1 MAVQSKP
8 QPRIL
13 TGALVGGMLA
23 ALLIA
28 LFFLGYRLLGM
39 PFAPFDLLDW
49 LARVLPGDV
58 LTATIDAMVSAIV
71 ALNLG
76 EISATAATIEQGM
89 ALVMVLLGGVILGAL
104 GFALLRSARAGSRL
118 AIGVALGALGGIGL
132 ALISAAVNQ
141 SATVEPL
148 LGQAW
153 IVIVCTAWGA
163 GLSWIYEDLS
173 RLPVR
178 STEQEPEEVEG
189 APPIIAEQI
198 DRRQF
203 LIRMGGATATLTV
216 LGAGVGLLA
225 NRDDAARVAQLSE
238 LEAELP
244 DVAEPSVPL
253 PNMDADLQPAPG
265 TRPEYTP
272 LEDHYRIDISV
283 IPPRINA
290 DEYRLQVHGLVE
302 EPLSISLDE
311 LINNYEPVDQFVTLS
326 CISNPIGGSLISTTR
341 WTGIPLIKL
350 FEDWNLQP
358 SASHLRIVGADSF
371 DEYVELLLAR
381 RDERVMLCYAWD
393 GQPLLEKHGFP
404 LRIYIPNRY
413 GMKQPKWITEIE
425 VVNYAGEGYWVRRGW
440 SEAALVQITSVID
453 TVAVEHAYERDGQ
466 TVIPVGGIAYSGA
479 RRISKVEVSVDD
491 GDWVESQLREPLSD
505 TTWVIWR
512 YDWPFEP
519 GQHTFRVR
527 AYDGSDIRQIEARR
541 DVRPDGAT
549 GWHSRRA
556 NVPDEL

>member
-1 MAVQSKP
+1 MAVQPKP

-23 ALLIA
+23 ALMIA
-28 LFFLGYRLLGM
+28 LFFLGYRLLGL

-58 LTATIDAMVSAIV
+58 LTAAIDAMVSAIV

-89 ALVMVLLGGVILGAL
+89 ALGLVLLGGVILGAL
-104 GFALLRSARAGSRL
+104 GFAVLRRVPGGQRL
-118 AIGVALGALGGIGL
+118 MIGAAIGALGGIGL

-153 IVIVCTAWGA
+153 IVILCAAWGA
-163 GLSWIYEDLS
+163 GLSWVYEDLS

-178 STEQEPEEVEG
+178 SAEQEPEEIEG

-225 NRDDAARVAQLSE
+225 NRDDAARIAQLSD
-238 LEAELP
+238 LEAELS
-244 DVAEPSVPL
+244 DVAEPAVPL
-253 PNMDADLQPAPG
+253 PNFDADLQPAPG

-290 DEYRLQVHGLVE
+290 DEYRLQVHGLVA

-341 WTGIPLIKL
+341 WTGIPLINL
-350 FEDWNLQP
+350 IEDWNLQP
-358 SASHLRIVGADSF
+358 SASHLRIVGGDNF
-371 DEYVELLLAR
+371 DEYLELLLAR

-425 VVNYAGEGYWVRRGW
+425 AVNYAGEGYWVRRGW
-440 SEAALVQITSVID
+440 SAAALVQITSVID

-466 TVIPVGGIAYSGA
+466 TLIPLGGIAYSGA
-479 RRISKVEVSVDD
+479 RGISKVGVSIDD
-491 GDWVESQLREPLSD
+491 GDWIEAELREPISD

-527 AYDGSDIRQIEARR
+527 AYDGSGNPQSETRR